1 MIRSLVTATQTKLG
15 VLAEST
21 ELEPGQR
28 ITALRAIERE
38 RKTQQAISRVK
49 MAGKVVMVMNRASGE
64 VVFEKGKLFWFVMD
78 AQIAT
83 NQLTPLGGKSVG
95 GESPDQGAMSL
106 GKCSEG
112 T

>member
-1 MIRSLVTATQTKLG
+1 M
-15 VLAEST
+15 
-21 ELEPGQR
+21 
-28 ITALRAIERE
+28 
-38 RKTQQAISRVK
+38 RKENNF
-49 MAGKVVMVMNRASGE
+49 G
-64 VVFEKGKLFWFVMD
+64 LMD